1 MRRSTMPWL
10 TAVLTAALASG
21 CASTHGLA
29 PASTPRDPDMLAT
42 TQSFAG
48 ALSPA
53 AWPRQEWWTQW
64 GDPQLDALIA
74 EALAGTPTL
83 DAADARARKARAL
96 AGLADEARKPALG
109 ASARYSG
116 AYLPESLLPSPI
128 GGEYN
133 GVTLATLDVQYA
145 PDLWGGKRA
154 HWESALGT
162 LHAAEV
168 DAQQARL
175 TLAANIVHAYVAL
188 AQAHEAKTVAREESV
203 RAERLLDLAR
213 QRVRAGLDNDLQVRQ
228 AESALAS
235 AGQQGQA
242 AQQQIDAL
250 RNALSALLGK
260 GPDRGLAL
268 DPPTL
273 LATDAP
279 ALPCALPSELL
290 GHRPD
295 VVAAR
300 WRVEAASRGIDAAK
314 AEFYPSINL
323 TAMVGIASGNVSDL
337 FTRDALLATAGPAI
351 SLPLFHGERLRQQL
365 ASSDADYDLAV
376 AQYDQSVVGAVREV
390 ADALQA
396 AHTLDAQ
403 IASATRARDATR
415 KALALADDR
424 YRAGLGT
431 QLDVLGAQRPL
442 LQLDTQLAALRAQ
455 RRNVAVD
462 LAVALG
468 GGAAPS
474 SPAAFS
480 TVAP

>member
-1 MRRSTMPWL
+1 MRRLITLLIVSAIAT
-10 TAVLTAALASG
+10 G
-21 CASTHGLA
+21 CASTHGLG
-29 PASTPRDPDMLAT
+29 PASAPRDPDTLAT
-42 TQSFAG
+42 ARSFTG
-48 ALSPA
+48 TLSPA
-53 AWPRQEWWTQW
+53 AWPQQDWWTRW

-74 EALAGTPTL
+74 EALSGTPTL

-128 GGEYN
+128 GGEYK

-162 LHAAEV
+162 LRAAEV

-188 AQAHEAKTVAREESV
+188 AQAHEAKTVAGEESA
-203 RAERLLDLAR
+203 RAERLLGLSR

-235 AGQQGQA
+235 ASQQGQA

-250 RNALSALLGK
+250 RNALAALLGQ
-260 GPDRGLAL
+260 GPDRGLMLAA
-268 DPPTL
+268 PKL

-279 ALPCALPSELL
+279 ELPSALPSELL

-300 WRVEAASRGIDAAK
+300 WRVEAASRGIDATK

-323 TAMVGIASGNVSDL
+323 TAMVGIASGKLSDL
-337 FTRDALLATAGPAI
+337 FTSDSLLATAGPAI
-351 SLPLFHGERLRQQL
+351 SLPFFRGERLRQQL

-376 AQYDQSVVGAVREV
+376 AQYDQSVIGAVREV
-390 ADALQA
+390 ADALQSA
-396 AHTLDAQ
+396 RTLDAQ
-403 IASATRARDATR
+403 IASATQARDATR
-415 KALALADDR
+415 KALTLADSR
-424 YRAGLGT
+424 YRAGIGT

-468 GGAAPS
+468 GGTAPS